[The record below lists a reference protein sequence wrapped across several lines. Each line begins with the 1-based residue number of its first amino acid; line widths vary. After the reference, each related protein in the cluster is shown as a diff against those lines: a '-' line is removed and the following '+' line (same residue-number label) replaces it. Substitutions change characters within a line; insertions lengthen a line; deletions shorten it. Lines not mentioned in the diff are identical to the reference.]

1 MKREIITFL
10 VMLTISTIAAATHS
24 PVHSME
30 VVHFPSAL
38 LPPAKPAS
46 NQQTTAGAPTE
57 GQPIWGHLG
66 KPEGA
71 GPFPAL
77 VLMHGCGG
85 IQESHL
91 RWAKLLNRSG
101 YVTLVL
107 DSFRPRSIV
116 RMCSRTVRAAS
127 QSGRALDAF
136 GALRFL
142 QDLPIVD
149 NDRVGLIGWSHG
161 AGSALNAVSEFGIAS
176 KFANRFQ
183 LAIAFYPFCV
193 SDRSFDVP
201 VLVLIGAKDDW
212 TPAGY
217 CRELRD
223 KNAGGKKAISLK
235 VYDGAHHGFDDADLG
250 TGFFI
255 PGEPGGRHWLQ
266 YDRNAHQDAV
276 GRVKRFFD
284 NHLSR

>member
-1 MKREIITFL
+1 MAGFFVAL
-10 VMLTISTIAAATHS
+10 MMSTMMAATHS
-24 PVHSME
+24 PVRGME
-30 VVHFPSAL
+30 VVHFSSAL
-38 LPPAKPAS
+38 LPSVKPAS
-46 NQQTTAGAPTE
+46 DQSENAAGSTK
-57 GQPIWGHLG
+57 GHPIWGHLG
-66 KPEGA
+66 KPKGA
-71 GPFPAL
+71 GPFPAV

-91 RWAKLLNRSG
+91 RWAKLLNAAG

-116 RMCSRTVRAAS
+116 RLCSRIVRAAS
-127 QSGRALDAF
+127 QSSRALDAY
-136 GALRFL
+136 GALEYL

-149 NDRVGLIGWSHG
+149 DDRVGLIGWSHG
-161 AGSALNAVSEFGIAS
+161 GGSALAAVSKFGVAD
-176 KFANRFQ
+176 KFSRRFKT
-183 LAIAFYPFCV
+183 AIALYPFCV
-193 SDRSFDVP
+193 SDRSFEIP
-201 VLVLIGAKDDW
+201 VLVLIGSNDDW
-212 TPAGY
+212 TPAKF
-217 CRELRD
+217 CRELL
-223 KNAGGKKAISLK
+223 KNTATRENAIELK
-235 VYDGAHHGFDDADLG
+235 VYDGAFHGFDDADLG